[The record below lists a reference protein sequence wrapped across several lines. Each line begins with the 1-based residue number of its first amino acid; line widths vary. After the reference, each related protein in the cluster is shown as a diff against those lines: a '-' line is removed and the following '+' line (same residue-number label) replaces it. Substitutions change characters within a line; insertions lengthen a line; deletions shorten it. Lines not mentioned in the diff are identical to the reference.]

1 MGQASVHL
9 PYRRQIVLGGAILL
23 ASLGLAACQSSA
35 NTDSSTPSTPSTA
48 EALTGVVAL
57 STKLDHIHGA
67 VVDSADG
74 TILTATHTGVRRI
87 SPSGAVTKVGV
98 SDDDFMGFAVPR
110 PDRWLASGHPG
121 PTSTSPDPL
130 GLVEST
136 DQGAT
141 WKSVSRRGETDFHAL
156 AANGNTVV
164 GFDGHT
170 GLIRSTD
177 GGKTW
182 TNASAT
188 KVAALAY
195 SGDRLLAVTARGL
208 EVSTDNG
215 TTLQPIAGSPEA
227 ALLSTAGATVWV
239 VDRRGG
245 TWLSTDAG
253 VTWQARAKVT
263 RDVAGLAAVDA
274 ARAYAITTSELI
286 AVG

>member
-1 MGQASVHL
+1 
-9 PYRRQIVLGGAILL
+9 
-23 ASLGLAACQSSA
+23 
-35 NTDSSTPSTPSTA
+35 
-48 EALTGVVAL
+48 
-57 STKLDHIHGA
+57 LDHIHGA

-74 TILTATHTGVRRI
+74 AILTATHTGVRRI
-87 SPSGAVTKVGV
+87 SPTGAVTKVGV
-98 SDDDFMGFAVPR
+98 SDDDFMGFTIPKS
-110 PDRWLASGHPG
+110 DRWLASGHPG

-141 WKSVSRRGETDFHAL
+141 WSAVSRRGETDFHAL
-156 AANGNTVV
+156 AASGNTVV

-182 TNASAT
+182 TDASAT
-188 KVAALAY
+188 RVAGLAY

-208 EVSTDNG
+208 EASTDNG
-215 TTLQPIAGSPEA
+215 TTLQPIAGSPQA
-227 ALLSTAGATVWV
+227 VLLSTAGATVWV
-239 VDRRGG
+239 VDRSGG

-253 VTWQARAKVT
+253 VTWQARATVT